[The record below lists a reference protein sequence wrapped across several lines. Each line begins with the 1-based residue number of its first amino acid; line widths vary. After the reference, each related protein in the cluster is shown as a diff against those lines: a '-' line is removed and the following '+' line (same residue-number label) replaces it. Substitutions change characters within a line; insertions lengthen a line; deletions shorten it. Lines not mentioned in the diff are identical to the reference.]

1 MNMKEE
7 HLKEAQDIAYKVTKS
22 LTGSGIWGVE
32 FLLQKMALFF
42 RVIPGGL
49 MIQDGYLVNTQ
60 ISLNLNYT
68 LERF

>member
-32 FLLQKMALFF
+32 FLLQKMVLIFQSY
-42 RVIPGGL
+42 PLGL
-49 MIQDGYLVNTQ
+49 MIQEWL
-60 ISLNLNYT
+60 L
-68 LERF
+68 